1 MCIIDAL
8 RQLNPLAEESVLHN
22 IIVGTH
28 HCNTTYYNMSDTLG
42 SSLDWRIVRELFI
55 RKHSNCIAAIIRIR
69 APLQLSTYC
78 VGKY

>member
-1 MCIIDAL
+1 MDAL

-42 SSLDWRIVRELFI
+42 SSLDWRIVRGYLL
-55 RKHSNCIAAIIRIR
+55 RRIVT
-69 APLQLSTYC
+69 ALQLLY
-78 VGKY
+78 VYAHRYNYLRIV